1 MWFIVVCTLADNK
14 YVPLLVSQT
23 FFLYFF
29 CTLSE
34 FEKVF
39 ERKSDA
45 YKQLICKMQRAHF
58 QVRVGIFS
66 FQDKYLFRY
75 L

>member
-1 MWFIVVCTLADNK
+1 MWFIVVCTLAGNK

-23 FFLYFF
+23 FFPYFF

-39 ERKSDA
+39 ERK
-45 YKQLICKMQRAHF
+45 
-58 QVRVGIFS
+58 V
-66 FQDKYLFRY
+66 
-75 L
+75 